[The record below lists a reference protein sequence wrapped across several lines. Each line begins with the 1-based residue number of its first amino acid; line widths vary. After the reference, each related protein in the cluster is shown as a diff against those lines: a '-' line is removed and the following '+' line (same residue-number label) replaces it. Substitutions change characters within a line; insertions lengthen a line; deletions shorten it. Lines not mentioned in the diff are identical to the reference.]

1 MENKKGKGWIVA
13 SKLIGYIGVAICL
26 IAAAIHITM
35 YELGYKFVFMPDF
48 AWEHLYYLGGAAGA
62 IIVLAVILRLIGA
75 AAGREKVEAA
85 EEAVLEE
92 EILEEVAPVAAPSGK
107 IELLTPEAKE
117 LITKTIEENKKVI
130 VAVAVTF
137 VVTAG
142 LSKLINDSKKG
153 R

>member
-1 MENKKGKGWIVA
+1 MENTKGKGWITA

-26 IAAAIHITM
+26 IAAAVHITM

-48 AWEHLYYLGGAAGA
+48 AWEHIYILGGAAAA
-62 IIVLAVILRLIGA
+62 IIVIAVVLRLIGVA
-75 AAGREKVEAA
+75 AAKDVVEEVEEVVEEEPAVEAA
-85 EEAVLEE
+85 
-92 EILEEVAPVAAPSGK
+92 PVATNGK

-142 LSKLINDSKKG
+142 LSKLINDSKRG
-153 R
+153 H

>member
-1 MENKKGKGWIVA
+1 MENKKGKGWITA

-26 IAAAIHITM
+26 IAAAVHITM
-35 YELGYKFVFMPDF
+35 YELKYKFVFMPDF
-48 AWEHLYYLGGAAGA
+48 AWEHIYILGGAAAA
-62 IIVLAVILRLIGA
+62 IIVIAVILRLIGA
-75 AAGREKVEAA
+75 AAGREKVE
-85 EEAVLEE
+85 EVVETVEEE
-92 EILEEVAPVAAPSGK
+92 EIVEEATETVANGK

-142 LSKLINDSKKG
+142 LSKLINDSK
-153 R
+153 RCR